1 MGSEQPRSHAV
12 LEEGIENSDVF
23 THGLFQELRM
33 EIAKQELIVQA
44 REAASRVLRALSGTC
59 GSGRPLWFRGHLLP
73 APHRTAPSRLHADRQ
88 TSERRALDAR
98 KREQF
103 QRLKEQFVKDQEVGV
118 RPWVGAGSWGPA
130 LTCTT
135 VCCAVLCCAA
145 APGGQAG
152 GSG

>member
-1 MGSEQPRSHAV
+1 MGSEQPRSQAV
-12 LEEGIENSDVF
+12 VEEGIENSDVF
-23 THGLFQELRM
+23 THSLFQELRM

-59 GSGRPLWFRGHLLP
+59 GSGCPLWFRGHLLP
-73 APHRTAPSRLHADRQ
+73 APHHTAPSRLHADRQ

-103 QRLKEQFVKDQEVGV
+103 QRLKEQFVKDQEVGGAA
-118 RPWVGAGSWGPA
+118 VGGRGLVESP

-135 VCCAVLCCAA
+135 VCRAV
-145 APGGQAG
+145 
-152 GSG
+152 